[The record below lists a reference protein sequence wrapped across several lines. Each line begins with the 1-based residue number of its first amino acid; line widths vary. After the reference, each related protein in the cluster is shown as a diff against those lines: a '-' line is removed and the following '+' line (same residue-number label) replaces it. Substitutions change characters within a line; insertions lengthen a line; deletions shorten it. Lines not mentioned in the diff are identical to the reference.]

1 VVTIVEII
9 ISLVQIFIF
18 PGLFFLGTLSLTY
31 AWIDR
36 KFFAKL
42 QNRIGPLYTG
52 WRGILQPL
60 ADFIKL
66 LAKEDIVPDG
76 VDRKMF
82 TATPILALS
91 VIITSLFFLPIYQF
105 SGIASFTGDLIFVL
119 FLMTA
124 FVIIKLLA
132 GWFSTNRFSLIGTER
147 TAIQLLGYEIPIL
160 VAAITPAIL
169 TQSLTISEIVAVQSA
184 GYVAGDFLLGFT
196 HWAIFGPAAIAFGIF
211 IACSIAELEKVPFDI
226 PEAETEIVAGWYT
239 EFSGKKYGMFIFGVQ
254 LEMVFLAG
262 LAAALFLG
270 GPSGPIP
277 AAGSLGVIT
286 PWVVGLLQTIYFIIK
301 TVVFVLVIAF
311 IRAIF
316 ARVRIDQMVNI
327 SWRIFLPLALLSVL
341 LVILIG
347 PLYLWL

>member
-1 VVTIVEII
+1 M
-9 ISLVQIFIF
+9 
-18 PGLFFLGTLSLTY
+18 TY

-36 KFFAKL
+36 KFFARL

-76 VDRKMF
+76 VDKKMF
-82 TATPILALS
+82 NATPILALA
-91 VIITSLFFLPIYQF
+91 VILTALFFLPIYQF

-132 GWFSTNRFSLIGTER
+132 GWFSTNRFSLVGTER

-169 TQSLTISEIVAVQSA
+169 TQSLTISEIVAVQAA

-196 HWAIFGPAAIAFGIF
+196 RWAIFGPAAIAFGIF

-239 EFSGKKYGMFIFGVQ
+239 EFSGKKFGFFILGVQ
-254 LEMVFLAG
+254 LETVFLAG
-262 LAAALFLG
+262 LAVALFLG

-277 AAGSLGVIT
+277 VAGSLGILT
-286 PWVVGLLQTIYFIIK
+286 PWIIGFLHTVYFIIK
-301 TVVFVLVIAF
+301 TVVIVLIIAF

-316 ARVRIDQMVNI
+316 ARVRIDQMVAI
-327 SWRIFLPLALLSVL
+327 SWKYFLPIALLPVL

-347 PLYLWL
+347 PVYLYI